1 MTYRKKTYILPQEL
15 INEMKSIFES
25 KTETDA
31 IVSAMKEISLKKKL
45 LQWHDKNKGRWRLKK
60 LYA

>member
-1 MTYRKKTYILPQEL
+1 MTYKKKTYILPQEL
-15 INEMKSIFES
+15 INEMKSIFKS

-31 IVSAMKEISLKKKL
+31 IVSAMCEISIKKQL
-45 LQWHDKNKGRWRLKK
+45 LQWHAKNKGKGRLRQ